1 MSHIQLP
8 YGYVNK
14 QKQIRFDLPN
24 NYEESFYLNKVPY
37 LTNQN
42 PAVGNKLINLIKNR
56 DDLKKWLL
64 ATSDYGREIEQI
76 LSAVVGPDEKFNNS
90 IVRHALDLKDE
101 AIFRNPN
108 AFNVTFYD
116 MKKFDQVNPIIGKLA
131 AQVRAS
137 KLTEKELN
145 QKLLDNF
152 EADQIQ
158 ARLDRLKYGDSN
170 NNDGD
175 GRDDDDNKGPGGTPG
190 GTRIIEPLLVDD
202 DYDELLRRLDRL
214 RGNTTTQTQ
223 HISPGDTEYLNFYN
237 RRIRQRQKET
247 TGLKKGARGKVGRK
261 RSSIENSLKFRLPDT
276 PPLTP
281 EDRYWEGVA
290 DEWIPHSTSL
300 TGPAKPPLFDYDRDF
315 QPRQFE
321 KGDRNLLTPLRPLP
335 PTGST
340 VEKSISPLRNKL
352 PSIDPFPSLPNINDF
367 SRPITDVVDEKNK
380 TIEITPKKIPLLPIG
395 QKQLSEELH
404 KIFPDVDATIKERE
418 SSFKERTENI
428 EELVEKIGKS
438 EESELT
444 FEFEFFNGGENL
456 KFDSFLQRF
465 GLNTENYE
473 FIKFLQSEY
482 CKEIMQSNNL
492 KIHIETGN
500 IYYDDKD
507 TNESIFDFI
516 QNQQNPSKGI
526 IKHDFEYSGNL
537 INYYKWIIN
546 EFDAIDKTN
555 YDILTFRN
563 VKFLLYR

>member
-1 MSHIQLP
+1 M
-8 YGYVNK
+8 
-14 QKQIRFDLPN
+14 
-24 NYEESFYLNKVPY
+24 
-37 LTNQN
+37 
-42 PAVGNKLINLIKNR
+42 
-56 DDLKKWLL
+56 
-64 ATSDYGREIEQI
+64 
-76 LSAVVGPDEKFNNS
+76 
-90 IVRHALDLKDE
+90 
-101 AIFRNPN
+101 
-108 AFNVTFYD
+108 
-116 MKKFDQVNPIIGKLA
+116 
-131 AQVRAS
+131 
-137 KLTEKELN
+137 
-145 QKLLDNF
+145 
-152 EADQIQ
+152 
-158 ARLDRLKYGDSN
+158 
-170 NNDGD
+170 
-175 GRDDDDNKGPGGTPG
+175 
-190 GTRIIEPLLVDD
+190 
-202 DYDELLRRLDRL
+202 
-214 RGNTTTQTQ
+214 
-223 HISPGDTEYLNFYN
+223 
-237 RRIRQRQKET
+237 
-247 TGLKKGARGKVGRK
+247 
-261 RSSIENSLKFRLPDT
+261 
-276 PPLTP
+276 
-281 EDRYWEGVA
+281 
-290 DEWIPHSTSL
+290 
-300 TGPAKPPLFDYDRDF
+300 
-315 QPRQFE
+315 
-321 KGDRNLLTPLRPLP
+321 LTPLRPLP

-352 PSIDPFPSLPNINDF
+352 PSTDPFPSLPNINDF

-404 KIFPDVDATIKERE
+404 KFFPDVDATIKERE

-428 EELVEKIGKS
+428 EELVEKIGKN

-444 FEFEFFNGGENL
+444 FEFGFFNGGENL

-526 IKHDFEYSGNL
+526 IKLDFEYSGNL
-537 INYYKWIIN
+537 INCYKWIIN